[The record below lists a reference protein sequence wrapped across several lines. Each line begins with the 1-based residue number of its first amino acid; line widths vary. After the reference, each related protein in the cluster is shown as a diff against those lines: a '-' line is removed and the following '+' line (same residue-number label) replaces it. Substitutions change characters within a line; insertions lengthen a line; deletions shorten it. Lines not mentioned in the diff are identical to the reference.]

1 MNVMAVVKLGYSCH
15 PKDINA
21 YRTKVCTM
29 NLKCIRLLVNY
40 GPIIF
45 HVEPVIVTFCPR
57 MYVHTYV
64 LMQYVLNCD
73 LFDYLQADND
83 DSAASSSQSGQEE
96 KHRLSRK
103 EVIFTPKFITI
114 VYHLTVACVSCNF

>member
-1 MNVMAVVKLGYSCH
+1 MYKIDCQLWTNYIPCRIRDC
-15 PKDINA
+15 DILST
-21 YRTKVCTM
+21 YVRK
-29 NLKCIRLLVNY
+29 
-40 GPIIF
+40 
-45 HVEPVIVTFCPR
+45 
-57 MYVHTYV
+57 YVHTYV

-73 LFDYLQADND
+73 LFDFLQADND

-103 EVIFTPKFITI
+103 EVILTPKYITI